1 MKIEARKLAPI
12 GLYLS
17 LIAAVAS
24 IALFIIFR
32 QFNIW
37 LQISLGLI
45 VVGLALF
52 GILDPQ
58 RVRVALTGRQARYG
72 SNALILILA
81 TLGIVVV
88 ANYLVNSHSK
98 RWDLTE
104 DKSNT
109 LTKETLNTLAS
120 LKQTVTAEAFFTGG
134 NTSSSTAKTLLDN
147 YKSNSNGKFTYKFID
162 PNADPVA
169 ATQANI
175 KTDGTI
181 VLTMAGRMQAVTVV
195 DEVDLTTGLLRISNP
210 SQRTV
215 LFLTGHGE
223 HNIDDTTGSSS
234 AYTKVKSALTSKNYT
249 VNILNLLAEKKVPD
263 GTNAIVIAG
272 PQKPLSADEV
282 KILQDYLAKGGSL
295 VVEDDPTVITQF
307 GDSADPL
314 ETYIA
319 QTWGITLSNDIVI
332 DPTSQQPSQ
341 AISYSYGDHP
351 ITNQLNKMVTVF
363 PASRSLQTKSTSNI
377 DQVVLVGT
385 SPTAWGETDLTGLM
399 NNQQPAFDS
408 AKDLAGP
415 MTLAVA
421 AVNNNINARMVV
433 IGSSNFAADQGFTLY
448 GNGDFLINSI
458 DWAARQ
464 DQLISLTPKQP
475 IQRVLVAPQVY
486 AMGFVLLGSV
496 FALPALVIIAGIVSW
511 VQRRRRG

>member
-17 LIAAVAS
+17 LVAAIAS
-24 IALFIIFR
+24 IGLYIVFH
-32 QFNIW
+32 QFNLW
-37 LQISLGLI
+37 LQISLGLV

-58 RVRVALTGRQARYG
+58 RVRVSLTGRQARYG

-88 ANYLVNSHSK
+88 ANYLVNGHSK

-104 DKSNT
+104 DQSNT
-109 LTKETLNTLAS
+109 LSKETLNTLAS
-120 LKQTVTAEAFFTGG
+120 LKQTVTAEAFFTSQ
-134 NTSSSTAKTLLDN
+134 TPSDTAKTLLDN
-147 YKSNSNGKFTYKFID
+147 YKANSNGKFTYKFID

-169 ATQANI
+169 AQQANI

-181 VLTMAGRMQAVTVV
+181 VLTMAGRMQAVTVI
-195 DEVDLTTGLLRISNP
+195 DEVDLTTGLIRIANP

-223 HNIDDTTGSSS
+223 HDIDDTTGSTS
-234 AYTKVKSALTSKNYT
+234 AYTKVKAALVSKNYT
-249 VNILNLLAEKKVPD
+249 VNSLNLLADKTIPA

-295 VVEDDPTVITQF
+295 VVMEDPTVITQF
-307 GDSADPL
+307 GNSPDPL
-314 ETYIA
+314 ASYMT
-319 QTWGITLSNDIVI
+319 QTWGITLNNDFVI
-332 DPTSQQPSQ
+332 DPTSQQASQ

-351 ITNQLNKMVTVF
+351 ITNQLNKMVTIF
-363 PASRSLQTKSTSNI
+363 PASRSVEMKTTDKI
-377 DQVVLVGT
+377 DQNTLVST
-385 SPTAWGETDLTGLM
+385 APSAWGETDLAGLAS
-399 NNQQPAFDS
+399 NQQPVFDK

-415 MTLAVA
+415 ITLAVA
-421 AVNNNINARMVV
+421 AVDNNYNARMVV
-433 IGSSNFAADQGFTLY
+433 IGSSNFATDQSFPAY

-496 FALPALVIIAGIVSW
+496 FALPLVVIISGIVVW